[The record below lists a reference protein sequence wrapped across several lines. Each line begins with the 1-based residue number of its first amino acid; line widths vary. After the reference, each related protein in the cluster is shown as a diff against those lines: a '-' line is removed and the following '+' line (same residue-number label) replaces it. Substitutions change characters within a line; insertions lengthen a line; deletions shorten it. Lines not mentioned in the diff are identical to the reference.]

1 MNTLN
6 TYTRRGMQILFSFIF
21 LFTLPVS
28 PTNAQEVEKGFQPI
42 IQSDNSVEVGKNI
55 IFRSDV
61 STIPIGAEVRSYLWE
76 FGNGQFSSQEE
87 VAHIFQDSGSYNVKL
102 KVTWAPEAG
111 TISEVS
117 ELTKE
122 IFVYERALFLITDLF
137 LSEER
142 INSLRQRAEDQGVYL
157 HLIQAETN
165 FRFNTNLVKLIE
177 QSLGQI
183 QTSSSVII
191 WSDSAE
197 LLSLLN
203 NFSGRINLSD
213 KEIVLLS
220 EGNISLLRNIL
231 LGSYNVL
238 QPQRIIITRRE
249 ALDEFFTTKEG
260 DVLEVIRNRGYDF
273 DVIDATIANEF
284 NLFSLPSYGMS
295 YLQEKGVEDSVI
307 LLILFLPVVVTVV
320 TFLRLVIGL
329 STVGARLPIV
339 FTYTFLVL
347 GWWWGAFVVVVL
359 AFISSFFR
367 FFLFRSHLLYTAKV
381 GILTSFLGLI
391 LLLLL
396 GIMLYFG
403 GGHFDFSS
411 ALIMVILAAMIDR
424 VGGVEGE
431 RGWWALIRIF
441 IESLFISS
449 LGFLLIS
456 WEWLQVLLLAHP
468 EVIILFILANVF
480 MGRFTG
486 LRLMEYFRFREV
498 LKYTEE
504 E

>member
-1 MNTLN
+1 ML
-6 TYTRRGMQILFSFIF
+6 LVFVFF
-21 LFTLPVS
+21 FHS
-28 PTNAQEVEKGFQPI
+28 PGVMAQQVEEEQKVFQPM
-42 IQSDNSVEVGKNI
+42 IQSDSSVEVGKNI
-55 IFRSDV
+55 IFRSNV
-61 STIPIGAEVRSYLWE
+61 TSLPAGSSVRGYLWE

-87 VAHIFQDSGSYNVKL
+87 VAHIFQQPGSYNVKL
-102 KVTWAPEAG
+102 KVTWLPEQGRAPEVA
-111 TISEVS
+111 

-122 IFVYERALFLITDLF
+122 IFVYERALFLITDLA
-137 LSEER
+137 LSNER
-142 INSLRQRAEDQGVYL
+142 VHSLRQRAEDQGVYL

-165 FRFNTNLVKLIE
+165 FRLNANLVKILE
-177 QSLGQI
+177 QSLQEI
-183 QTSSSVII
+183 QASPTLIV
-191 WSDSAE
+191 WSDSTE

-203 NFSGRINLSD
+203 TFSGRINLSG

-220 EGNISLLRNIL
+220 EGNIGLLRNIL
-231 LGSYNVL
+231 LGTYQIL
-238 QPQRIIITRRE
+238 QPERIIITRRE
-249 ALDEFFTTKEG
+249 ALDEFFTTKDG

-273 DVIDATIANEF
+273 DVIDASIAGEF

-295 YLQEKGVEDSVI
+295 YLQEKGMEDSVI
-307 LLILFLPVVVTVV
+307 LLVLFLPVVVTVV

-381 GILTSFLGLI
+381 GILTSFLGLV

-396 GIMLYFG
+396 GGMLYFNG
-403 GGHFDFSS
+403 AHFDFSS
-411 ALIMVILAAMIDR
+411 VLIMVILAAMIDR

-431 RGWWALIRIF
+431 RGWWSLIRIF

-449 LGFLLIS
+449 LAFLLIS

-486 LRLMEYFRFREV
+486 LRLIEYFRFREV